1 MRAGCITKVQAAE
14 VKKYSLMEDALNG
27 PRRLETIPLVRAN
40 RKKSPI
46 KIILTVLQSPSL
58 FYCSAKGMLTGGTK
72 RSVAFS

>member
-40 RKKSPI
+40 IAIEWHSEIMVPLIRMAQNI
-46 KIILTVLQSPSL
+46 
-58 FYCSAKGMLTGGTK
+58 
-72 RSVAFS
+72 